1 MSNIDVKQYEFN
13 ELSRKSDIKSAIESM
28 LFVSGEPLPLREI
41 SNNLELKE
49 KNVVEIL
56 QEMTTEYE
64 DKSRGIRLISLDEAY
79 QLVTKSE
86 NSEFVQKLL
95 KKNKKHSLS
104 QASIESLAII
114 AYKQPITR
122 IDIDEIRGVKSESA
136 ITRLVERGLIKDVGR
151 LEVPGRPILYGTTD
165 EFLRQFGLKTIK
177 ELPSLDLYGDEGV
190 QSSMDLLNKAIEE
203 NRIKDVIMLDEAL
216 HEKKIA
222 LIADEISRRKNTK
235 IVLIAGPSSS
245 GKTTFAQRL
254 GIQLKINGLKPVT
267 ISVDNYFVERKDTPK
282 DKDGNYDFESIEA
295 IDLNLF
301 NDHLTKLLNGEE
313 IEMPEFDFHVGTK
326 RYKGKKMRLEE
337 DQILV
342 IEGIHC
348 LNDRLTA
355 KIPKENKFKIY
366 ISALTVLNMDYF
378 NRISTTDNRLVRRI
392 VRDYKFRGYS
402 AIHTLKSWASVNRG
416 EEQNIFPFQEEAD
429 AMFNTSLIYELAVLK
444 DIALSLLEEITNK
457 SPEYAE
463 AQRLKNM
470 LKYFEAIPEKYVPT
484 NSLLKE
490 FIGGG
495 DFKY

>member
-190 QSSMDLLNKAIEE
+190 QSSMDLLNKAIEDIDLEE
-203 NRIKDVIMLDEAL
+203 NKILKQASKNEEEA
-216 HEKKIA
+216 
-222 LIADEISRRKNTK
+222 
-235 IVLIAGPSSS
+235 
-245 GKTTFAQRL
+245 
-254 GIQLKINGLKPVT
+254 
-267 ISVDNYFVERKDTPK
+267 
-282 DKDGNYDFESIEA
+282 A
-295 IDLNLF
+295 IDEEKSCIKF
-301 NDHLTKLLNGEE
+301 N
-313 IEMPEFDFHVGTK
+313 
-326 RYKGKKMRLEE
+326 
-337 DQILV
+337 
-342 IEGIHC
+342 
-348 LNDRLTA
+348 
-355 KIPKENKFKIY
+355 
-366 ISALTVLNMDYF
+366 
-378 NRISTTDNRLVRRI
+378 
-392 VRDYKFRGYS
+392 
-402 AIHTLKSWASVNRG
+402 
-416 EEQNIFPFQEEAD
+416 
-429 AMFNTSLIYELAVLK
+429 
-444 DIALSLLEEITNK
+444 
-457 SPEYAE
+457 
-463 AQRLKNM
+463 
-470 LKYFEAIPEKYVPT
+470 
-484 NSLLKE
+484 
-490 FIGGG
+490 
-495 DFKY
+495 